1 MDAPDAERQAA
12 EPDSGEVLSVSQLN
26 DRITSVVEDAPALDG
41 RPVRRYDGVRCIGEV
56 TDFHQNSTTL
66 YFMLTDDNAE
76 ISCMHRANCYRNMA
90 IDLEMMSR
98 P

>member
-26 DRITSVVEDAPALDG
+26 DRITSVVEDAPAL
-41 RPVRRYDGVRCIGEV
+41 DGVRCIGEV